1 MRAPLLTFKRA
12 RRLRRTMTRPEE
24 ILWSLLR
31 GKQLDDL
38 RFRRQHPVG
47 PYILDFYCTSAKLC
61 IEIDGPSHD
70 SMPAAGHDARRTAWL
85 NEQGISVLR
94 FSAEQIEDSR
104 EQVRIL
110 DVIKAAAVGTDNP
123 PP

>member
-31 GKQLDDL
+31 GKQLGAL

-47 PYILDFYCTSAKLC
+47 PFILDFYCTTAKLC
-61 IEIDGPSHD
+61 VEIDGPAHESEPAIAHD
-70 SMPAAGHDARRTAWL
+70 GARTAWL
-85 NEQGISVLR
+85 SQQGIRVIR
-94 FSAEQIEDSR
+94 FSAAQVEDSR
-104 EQVRIL
+104 QQTHIL
-110 DVIKAAAVGTDNP
+110 SAIRTAAVGTDNP